1 MCCEG
6 VGEGKSW
13 REAPLETLRATAWA
27 LDIGGGGASRLE
39 ADVAKAVLTPTAA
52 PVPISAPPIAPAPPY
67 PARPPDP
74 EFLKRAEKAD
84 DFIRGIVEEL
94 KEKGKGK
101 EAAQLILEYGYK
113 VGEPPTTEEGLDR
126 ARELY
131 KNLRNLTFGRKEAQ

>member
-1 MCCEG
+1 MRCEG
-6 VGEGKSW
+6 VGQGKSW
-13 REAPLETLRATAWA
+13 REASLEALRATAWA

-52 PVPISAPPIAPAPPY
+52 PVPISAPPIAPAPPS

-101 EAAQLILEYGYK
+101 EAVQLILEYGYK
-113 VGEPPTTEEGLDR
+113 VGEPPATEEELNR

-131 KNLRNLTFGRKEAQ
+131 KKLKKLSLGKKEVQ